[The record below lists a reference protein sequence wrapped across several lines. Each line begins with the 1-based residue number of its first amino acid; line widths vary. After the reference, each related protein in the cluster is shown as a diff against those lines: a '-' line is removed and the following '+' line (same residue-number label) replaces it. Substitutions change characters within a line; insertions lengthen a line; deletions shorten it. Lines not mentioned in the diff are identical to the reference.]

1 MWSDV
6 EDARCTAEAVG
17 LKNLHW
23 EDIGLFFFILPRA
36 LWSLGKNH
44 LTACNG
50 ANPETIFPFPFFVN
64 GDPRQLLSLKGRKN
78 EAQYRKQKK
87 LREVFLSF
95 LSFLLFFFSFW
106 LITAK

>member
-23 EDIGLFFFILPRA
+23 EDIGLFFILPRA

-50 ANPETIFPFPFFVN
+50 ANPETIFPFPFFI
-64 GDPRQLLSLKGRKN
+64 KGGP
-78 EAQYRKQKK
+78 E
-87 LREVFLSF
+87 
-95 LSFLLFFFSFW
+95 
-106 LITAK
+106 TAPVLDGEEE